1 MLIQK
6 VNQCI
11 SDKHLL
17 NRHDRVLVALS
28 GGADSVALLRVL
40 LHEGYDCVAAHCNFH
55 LRGAESDRDEGFV
68 RALCE
73 RLTVPLEVVHFDTAV
88 YAVQHSCS
96 IEMAARELRYA
107 WFEQVRQQTGA
118 SVIAV
123 AHHKDDSVETFLLN
137 LIRGTGIRGLRG
149 ITPVNGR
156 IVRPMLE
163 VSRAEILSYLQAIGQ
178 DYVTDSTNLETDFTR
193 NKIRLKVLPLLGEIN
208 PSVSDAIFET
218 ASRLVDVEEVYRKA
232 IQEACRR
239 VSVSEREVSIPA
251 LLGETAPRAIL
262 FELYAPLGFNAS
274 QLDNIYRNLQV
285 KGMSGQLFYS
295 PEYVL
300 LRNRDSLVLEFREKP
315 ETALSLV
322 VEAVDREELKADF
335 SDRTK
340 AFLDADKVTGTLTL
354 RKWQSGD
361 RFIPYGMKG
370 YKKVRDYLRDGKFS
384 LFEKQEQCVVCMG
397 EEIVWLVNERCDQ
410 RFCVTAATRRV
421 LVLSVRPAQ

>member
-1 MLIQK
+1 
-6 VNQCI
+6 
-11 SDKHLL
+11 
-17 NRHDRVLVALS
+17 
-28 GGADSVALLRVL
+28 
-40 LHEGYDCVAAHCNFH
+40 
-55 LRGAESDRDEGFV
+55 
-68 RALCE
+68 
-73 RLTVPLEVVHFDTAV
+73 
-88 YAVQHSCS
+88 
-96 IEMAARELRYA
+96 
-107 WFEQVRQQTGA
+107 VRQQTGA

-149 ITPVNGR
+149 ITPVNGK

>member
-73 RLTVPLEVVHFDTAV
+73 RLTVPLEVVHFDTAA
-88 YAVQHSCS
+88 YAVRHSCS

>member
-6 VNQCI
+6 VNQYI

-73 RLTVPLEVVHFDTAV
+73 RLSVPLEVVHFDTAA
-88 YAVQHSCS
+88 YAVQHNCS
-96 IEMAARELRYA
+96 IEMAAREQRYA

-149 ITPVNGR
+149 ITPVNGK

-208 PSVSDAIFET
+208 PSVSDTIFET

-239 VSVSEREVSIPA
+239 VSVCEREVSIPA

-295 PEYVL
+295 SEYVL
-300 LRNRDSLVLEFREKP
+300 LRNRDSLVLELREKP
-315 ETALSLV
+315 EAALSLV
-322 VEAVDREELKADF
+322 VEAVDREELKTDF

>member
-73 RLTVPLEVVHFDTAV
+73 RLSVPLEVVRFDTAA
-88 YAVQHSCS
+88 YAVQHNCS

-149 ITPVNGR
+149 ITPVNGK

-300 LRNRDSLVLEFREKP
+300 LRNRDSLVLELREEP

-322 VEAVDREELKADF
+322 IEAVDREELKADF

>member
-73 RLTVPLEVVHFDTAV
+73 RLSVPLEVVYFDTAA

-232 IQEACRR
+232 IQEACSR

-300 LRNRDSLVLEFREKP
+300 LRNRDSLVLELREKP

>member
-1 MLIQK
+1 VTML
-6 VNQCI
+6 
-11 SDKHLL
+11 S
-17 NRHDRVLVALS
+17 
-28 GGADSVALLRVL
+28 
-40 LHEGYDCVAAHCNFH
+40 
-55 LRGAESDRDEGFV
+55 
-68 RALCE
+68 
-73 RLTVPLEVVHFDTAV
+73 T
-88 YAVQHSCS
+88 
-96 IEMAARELRYA
+96 
-107 WFEQVRQQTGA
+107 
-118 SVIAV
+118 
-123 AHHKDDSVETFLLN
+123 
-137 LIRGTGIRGLRG
+137 IRGLRG

-315 ETALSLV
+315 E
-322 VEAVDREELKADF
+322 K
-335 SDRTK
+335 
-340 AFLDADKVTGTLTL
+340 
-354 RKWQSGD
+354 
-361 RFIPYGMKG
+361 
-370 YKKVRDYLRDGKFS
+370 
-384 LFEKQEQCVVCMG
+384 
-397 EEIVWLVNERCDQ
+397 
-410 RFCVTAATRRV
+410 
-421 LVLSVRPAQ
+421 

>member
-40 LHEGYDCVAAHCNFH
+40 LHEGYDSVAAHCNFH

-73 RLTVPLEVVHFDTAV
+73 RLSVPLEVVHFDTAA
-88 YAVQHSCS
+88 YAVQYNCS

-149 ITPVNGR
+149 ITPVNGK

-300 LRNRDSLVLEFREKP
+300 LRNRDSLVLELREKP

>member
-73 RLTVPLEVVHFDTAV
+73 RLTVPLEVVHFDTAA

-107 WFEQVRQQTGA
+107 WFEQVRQQTGT

>member
-73 RLTVPLEVVHFDTAV
+73 RLSVPLEVVHFDTAA
-88 YAVQHSCS
+88 YAVQHNCS

-218 ASRLVDVEEVYRKA
+218 ASRLVDVEEVYRRA

-300 LRNRDSLVLEFREKP
+300 LRNRDSLVLELREKP